1 MSKLPPGA
9 TQQFEAANQITNSA
23 LKHAKAAVQVQMETT
38 QAMLDDHMRLA
49 QSLASEMQTGNM
61 QGVAKALADAAQHNV
76 QRYMAQMQKLAELS
90 RDSQQQTVE
99 AVMQQMGGSDGYQKE
114 LARQFGMNGDQ
125 TNMLGMMQN
134 FLKIAQSSAEQFGQ
148 AVNSATQSA
157 ADTVAQG
164 YARPAKPKASARKR

>member
-1 MSKLPPGA
+1 MTKLPQGA
-9 TQQFEAANQITNSA
+9 TQQFEAANQFTHSA

-49 QSLASEMQTGNM
+49 QSLATQMQSGNM
-61 QGVAKALADAAQHNV
+61 QGVAQAMQEAAQHNV

-99 AVMQQMGGSDGYQKE
+99 AVMSQMGGSDGFQKD
-114 LARQFGMNGDQ
+114 LARQFGMNGEQ
-125 TNMLGMMQN
+125 PNMLGMMQN

-148 AVNSATQSA
+148 AMNTATNNA
-157 ADTVAQG
+157 AEVVSQG
-164 YARPAKPKASARKR
+164 YARPPKAKAAGRKR

>member
-9 TQQFEAANQITNSA
+9 SQQFEAANQITNSA

-61 QGVAKALADAAQHNV
+61 QGVAQALAEAAQHNV

-90 RDSQQQTVE
+90 RASQQQTVE
-99 AVMQQMGGSDGYQKE
+99 AVMGQMGGSNGFQQD
-114 LARQFGMNGDQ
+114 LARQFGMNGEQ
-125 TNMLGMMQN
+125 PNMMGMMQN

-148 AVNSATQSA
+148 AVNSATNNA
-157 ADTVAQG
+157 ADAISQG